1 MYSGIFYFIKSLVFY
16 FIFYVTLIP
25 TSIIIILSSLFLSG
39 SNSQKISRFWI
50 INILQVLRLIC
61 GISWRVTGLE
71 NLPKKPFI
79 IVANHQ
85 GPWESLFLQTL
96 FIPTSSIVKKEILWI
111 PFFGWAISRLNPV
124 AINRKEKFGS
134 LKRVIKV
141 GGERIK
147 SGYAVLIFPEG
158 TRRKPQDGIGKFGN
172 SYGALAINEGVPVV
186 PICHNS
192 GKFWSNH
199 TIQKKKGEIQ
209 IRIGKPIYESNRK
222 ILSETVYLWIKNS
235 YNDIY

>member
-1 MYSGIFYFIKSLVFY
+1 LDNDIFIFIKSLVFY
-16 FIFYVTLIP
+16 FIFYITLIP
-25 TSIIIILSSLFLSG
+25 TSIIIILCSLILSG
-39 SNSQKISRFWI
+39 VTSQKIGRFWI
-50 INILQVLRLIC
+50 INILRVLKLIC

-79 IVANHQ
+79 MVSNHQ

-96 FIPTSSIVKKEILWI
+96 FIPTSSIIKKEILLI
-111 PFFGWAISRLNPV
+111 PFFGWAISRMNPV
-124 AINRKEKFGS
+124 AINRKEKFNS
-134 LKRVIKV
+134 LKKVIRV

-186 PICHNS
+186 PICHDS
-192 GKFWSNH
+192 GKFWLNH

-209 IRIGKPIYESNRK
+209 IKIGEPIHESDQK
-222 ILSETVYLWIKNS
+222 ILSEKVYLWIKNS
-235 YNDIY
+235 YNDIC